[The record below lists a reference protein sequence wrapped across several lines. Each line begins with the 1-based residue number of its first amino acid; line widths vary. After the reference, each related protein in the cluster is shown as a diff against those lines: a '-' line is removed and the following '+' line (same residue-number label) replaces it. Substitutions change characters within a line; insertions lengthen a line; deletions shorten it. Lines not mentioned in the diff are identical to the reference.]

1 MGTPFSFPANGTPS
15 TSSGPSPL
23 IQPNRPQGGNLVNF
37 GKGPIHPLEKARFDL
52 TYKTFCHR
60 MGLKPD
66 QRLLTIDS
74 QPIDLHALHS
84 EVLQEGG
91 LKNVSPVSSFQSYH
105 VSRVAT
111 ID

>member
-1 MGTPFSFPANGTPS
+1 
-15 TSSGPSPL
+15 
-23 IQPNRPQGGNLVNF
+23 
-37 GKGPIHPLEKARFDL
+37 
-52 TYKTFCHR
+52 

-105 VSRVAT
+105 V
-111 ID
+111 